1 MLGLGGGN
9 IFQQYI
15 DYLKNIFTGN
25 WGVSVTYFPN
35 QVTTSIASALP
46 WTICLVGTTTIIS
59 FFVQQALGIWAG
71 WRRGGAFD
79 NIISPVST
87 IFQAVPYFWL
97 ALIFICVCARTL
109 YWFPQSGGYNYREVV
124 PGFTWEFFSSA
135 VQYAILPA
143 LTILVSSL
151 GMGVVGMRNMMV
163 STLSEDYIVTAEA
176 KGLSPKRVMMCYAA
190 RNAVLPSISGF
201 GTAIGAVV
209 GGSLLTEQVFSY
221 PGVGQMLLQAVT
233 SNDYALMQGI
243 FLIITVTV
251 LVVNFIIDLLYGI
264 IDPRTRQQD

>member
-1 MLGLGGGN
+1 MRFYLKKIGFYLVALFAALTLNFAIPRLMPGDPVSAVLTRLASRGGTVAPETREAITAMLGQGGGN

-59 FFVQQALGIWAG
+59 FFIQQALGIWAG

-97 ALIFICVCARTL
+97 ALIFIWVFARTL
-109 YWFPQSGGYNYREVV
+109 HWFPQSGGYNYREVV
-124 PGFTWEFFSSA
+124 PGFTWEFF
-135 VQYAILPA
+135 
-143 LTILVSSL
+143 
-151 GMGVVGMRNMMV
+151 
-163 STLSEDYIVTAEA
+163 
-176 KGLSPKRVMMCYAA
+176 
-190 RNAVLPSISGF
+190 
-201 GTAIGAVV
+201 
-209 GGSLLTEQVFSY
+209 
-221 PGVGQMLLQAVT
+221 
-233 SNDYALMQGI
+233 
-243 FLIITVTV
+243 
-251 LVVNFIIDLLYGI
+251 
-264 IDPRTRQQD
+264 